1 MNRRVVITG
10 LGAVTPVG
18 NDVPTMW
25 SNLLAGLGGAGPITL
40 FDATAFK
47 TKFACEVKN
56 FDAGTLIGKK
66 DARRMDRFTQLA
78 VVAAQQA
85 LADSALIVNA
95 DNTARIGAYIGSGIG
110 GIGTMEAELRQLI
123 TKGPDRVSPFLV
135 PMMLPD
141 TAAGQVAIQFGLRG
155 PNMAIV
161 TACASGNNAIGEATE
176 CIRRGAAD
184 VMVTGGAEAGVTPL
198 AVAGFNSMTAIST
211 RNDAP
216 EVASRP
222 FDKERDG
229 FVIGEGAGMLV
240 LEELGH
246 AVARGA
252 KIYGEVL
259 GYGATADAYH
269 ITAPEENGAGA
280 VRAMQA
286 AMQQA
291 NLQPDQI
298 GYINAHG
305 TSTPLNDKS
314 ETQAIKTVFGDA
326 AYHIPISSIKS
337 MTGHLLGAGGA
348 VEAVTCARVLTDGL
362 IPPTI
367 NYEHPDPACDLDYV
381 PNTARAAAIKTIMS
395 NSFGFGGHNAVLIFG
410 QYQA

>member
-1 MNRRVVITG
+1 MITG

-25 SNLLAGLGGAGPITL
+25 RNLLAGQGGAGPITL
-40 FDATAFK
+40 FDAAAYNA
-47 TKFACEVKN
+47 KFACGVKD
-56 FDAGTLIGKK
+56 FDAGALIGKK

-85 LADSALIVNA
+85 LQDSALVVNT
-95 DNTARIGAYIGSGIG
+95 DNTARIGVYIGSGIG

-123 TKGPDRVSPFLV
+123 VKGPDRVSPFLV

-141 TAAGQVAIQFGLRG
+141 TGSGQVAIQFGLRG

-216 EVASRP
+216 EIASRP

-229 FVIGEGAGMLV
+229 FVIGEGAGMMV
-240 LEELGH
+240 LEELGQ
-246 AVARGA
+246 ALVRGA

-286 AMQQA
+286 ALQQA
-291 NLQPDQI
+291 GLQPDQI
-298 GYINAHG
+298 DYINAHG

-314 ETQAIKTVFGDA
+314 ETQAIKTVLGEA
-326 AYHIPISSIKS
+326 AYRIPISSTKS

-348 VEAVTCARVLTDGL
+348 VEAVICARVLTDGM

-367 NYEHPDPACDLDYV
+367 NYQHPDPACDLDYV
-381 PNTARAAAIKTIMS
+381 PNTARSVAVNTIMS

-410 QYQA
+410 RYQA

>member
-1 MNRRVVITG
+1 
-10 LGAVTPVG
+10 
-18 NDVPTMW
+18 
-25 SNLLAGLGGAGPITL
+25 
-40 FDATAFK
+40 
-47 TKFACEVKN
+47 
-56 FDAGTLIGKK
+56 
-66 DARRMDRFTQLA
+66 
-78 VVAAQQA
+78 
-85 LADSALIVNA
+85 
-95 DNTARIGAYIGSGIG
+95 
-110 GIGTMEAELRQLI
+110 
-123 TKGPDRVSPFLV
+123 
-135 PMMLPD
+135 
-141 TAAGQVAIQFGLRG
+141 
-155 PNMAIV
+155 
-161 TACASGNNAIGEATE
+161 
-176 CIRRGAAD
+176 
-184 VMVTGGAEAGVTPL
+184 
-198 AVAGFNSMTAIST
+198 
-211 RNDAP
+211 
-216 EVASRP
+216 
-222 FDKERDG
+222 
-229 FVIGEGAGMLV
+229 MLV

>member
-25 SNLLAGLGGAGPITL
+25 SNLLAGKGGAGPITL
-40 FDATAFK
+40 FDAAAFK
-47 TKFACEVKN
+47 TKFACEVKD

-85 LADSALIVNA
+85 LQDSALIVNA
-95 DNTARIGAYIGSGIG
+95 DNTARIGVYIGSGIG

-141 TAAGQVAIQFGLRG
+141 TASGQVAIQFGLRG

-216 EVASRP
+216 EIASRP

-229 FVIGEGAGMLV
+229 FVIGEGAGILV
-240 LEELGH
+240 LEELEPCSGARRKDLWRSARLWRDGRCLSHHGAGREWRGRSARDAGGH
-246 AVARGA
+246 AAGEFAARSDR
-252 KIYGEVL
+252 L
-259 GYGATADAYH
+259 H
-269 ITAPEENGAGA
+269 Q
-280 VRAMQA
+280 RARHQ
-286 AMQQA
+286 
-291 NLQPDQI
+291 
-298 GYINAHG
+298 Y
-305 TSTPLNDKS
+305 
-314 ETQAIKTVFGDA
+314 
-326 AYHIPISSIKS
+326 
-337 MTGHLLGAGGA
+337 A
-348 VEAVTCARVLTDGL
+348 VER
-362 IPPTI
+362 
-367 NYEHPDPACDLDYV
+367 
-381 PNTARAAAIKTIMS
+381 
-395 NSFGFGGHNAVLIFG
+395 
-410 QYQA
+410 